1 MLAPVLASAIFRPYS
16 SLETMMSDETNS
28 QDWGDD
34 MNRPEHESTYESFL
48 SYTKWG
54 CIGVALILVFLLVFV
69 YD

>member
-1 MLAPVLASAIFRPYS
+1 
-16 SLETMMSDETNS
+16 MSDETNS

-48 SYTKWG
+48 TYTKWG